1 MSLPPGPR
9 GLRLLESLL
18 DVRGDRIRLV
28 VQSAQRYGDLAA
40 YRRGYRRILFLLHHP
55 DHARHILRDNPGNY
69 VKGMG
74 LAEAKA
80 VLGEGLLTSEGAAWA
95 RQRDLANPFFSRR
108 QMDPYASAVAGATE
122 GALERWRSSA
132 EAGRPVDVAAEAT
145 RLTLDVL
152 GRTLLHADLSGPIAD
167 RLSACLSIATRWAVR
182 RATALVPL
190 PASFPSRSNIRF
202 RRALRDLEEIVAEI
216 VDQREQKEPRERSA
230 QPADDLLS
238 TLLRE
243 QDPTAGAEARRRF
256 LGALTTFLLAGHETT
271 AATLAWSCHLLAL
284 HPEAQSRVREEA
296 RAVLQA
302 PQPSFQE
309 VGALTYTRMVVEESL
324 RLFPPVWMIPRRA
337 IAEDEIAGYSIPP
350 GSDLLISVYTL
361 HRHPAF
367 WPEPERFDP
376 LRFSP
381 ERASERAPYSYM
393 PFGTGPRS
401 CVGSSLGLLEATLS
415 LALIARCYRLE
426 SVAGEQVVPEPLLT
440 LQPKNGLRLRLVPA
454 F

>member
-1 MSLPPGPR
+1 MSSPPGPR

-28 VQSAQRYGDLAA
+28 LQSSQTYGDLAA

-80 VLGEGLLTSEGAAWA
+80 VLGEGLLTSEGANWA

-122 GALERWRSSA
+122 CALERWRSSV

-167 RLSACLSIATRWAVR
+167 RLSACLAIATRWAVR
-182 RATALVPL
+182 RATALVRL
-190 PASFPSRSNIRF
+190 PAGFPSRSNVRF
-202 RRALRDLEEIVAEI
+202 RRAVRDLEEIVGEI
-216 VDQREQKEPRERSA
+216 VEKREQRDRTEP
-230 QPADDLLS
+230 PDDDLLS
-238 TLLRE
+238 SLLRE
-243 QDPTAGAEARRRF
+243 QDPTEGSEARRRF

-296 RAVLQA
+296 CAVLQA
-302 PQPSFQE
+302 SRSSFQE
-309 VGALTYTRMVVEESL
+309 VGALAYTRMVVEESL

-337 IAEDEIAGYSIPP
+337 IAADEIAGYSIPS

-381 ERASERAPYSYM
+381 ERASERAPYSYL

-415 LALIARCYRLE
+415 LAIIARRYRLE
-426 SVAGEQVVPEPLLT
+426 PVAGERVVPEPLLT
-440 LQPKNGLRLRLVPA
+440 LQPKNGLRLRLVPDP
-454 F
+454 